1 MKCPYC
7 GHHDT
12 QVKDSRPSD
21 DGTTIKRRRHCPSCD
36 ARFTTLERVQLRE
49 LVVVKRDGT
58 RKPFDRDKIM
68 RSMLMATRKRPIQ
81 ADALEQAVN
90 RMVRE
95 LEHQGADSG
104 DIASAAIGERVMDAL
119 RALDQVAYIRYAS
132 VYRDFTEK
140 GDFEAFVKH
149 MDGGEEI

>member
-12 QVKDSRPSD
+12 QVKDSRPSE
-21 DGTTIKRRRHCPSCD
+21 DGTTIKRRRHCSHCD

-90 RMVRE
+90 RIVRE
-95 LEHQGADSG
+95 LEHYGTDGADVPSPH
-104 DIASAAIGERVMDAL
+104 IGEMVMDAL
-119 RALDQVAYIRYAS
+119 RTLDQVAYIRYAS

-149 MDGGEEI
+149 MDGGEER